1 MKYVVECT
9 KRVRCEDVGLGHEG
23 WYRTG
28 QYVTYDGRPTRSLDK
43 AFIYGSDSRSPGS
56 DIDEFPFEDFP
67 HLDDYF
73 KKVPVSVVVRVT
85 RKRPAS
91 RRSSTARIDWSPVND
106 NSSSVDAVASLARGD
121 SMAECERMVWD
132 PKVKAIFRK
141 LRRLPV
147 RKAREL
153 ARGWCRRE
161 LLSY

>member
-91 RRSSTARIDWSPVND
+91 RRSSTARAWMLLRLLLVVIQWLS
-106 NSSSVDAVASLARGD
+106 ASGWFGTQRLRLFSASFAGCLFARLV
-121 SMAECERMVWD
+121 S
-132 PKVKAIFRK
+132 
-141 LRRLPV
+141 
-147 RKAREL
+147 
-153 ARGWCRRE
+153 
-161 LLSY
+161 